1 MRRNPRTVDHLHFP
15 GSPNF
20 RDAGGDAA
28 PRSRVRGGHLLRSGH
43 LAGLSQVERDRL
55 AAMGIGLVCDLRLAD
70 ERDAHPNRV
79 DPETEARTHHFDIM
93 PGSADGFRDEIMRG
107 VLAPESARRFM
118 LEIYR
123 ELARDYTEHYARA
136 LRLAV
141 DAPAGP
147 VLIHCAAGKDR
158 TGWGVALFQLALGV
172 PQDEIRAGYLLSA
185 ERFPIALE
193 IEASQRDW
201 HEKGA
206 PPVSAEALA
215 PLYGIDVAYLD
226 AALEEAEKVAGSLE
240 AYLREVLRLTP
251 ELREALEERFLERD

>member
-1 MRRNPRTVDHLHFP
+1 
-15 GSPNF
+15 
-20 RDAGGDAA
+20 
-28 PRSRVRGGHLLRSGH
+28 
-43 LAGLSQVERDRL
+43 
-55 AAMGIGLVCDLRLAD
+55 MGIGLVCDLRLAD
-70 ERDAHPNRV
+70 ERVSHPNRV

-123 ELARDYTEHYARA
+123 AD
-136 LRLAV
+136 
-141 DAPAGP
+141 GP

-185 ERFPIALE
+185 ERFPIELE

-201 HEKGA
+201 REKGA

-240 AYLREVLRLTP
+240 SYLREVLRLTP